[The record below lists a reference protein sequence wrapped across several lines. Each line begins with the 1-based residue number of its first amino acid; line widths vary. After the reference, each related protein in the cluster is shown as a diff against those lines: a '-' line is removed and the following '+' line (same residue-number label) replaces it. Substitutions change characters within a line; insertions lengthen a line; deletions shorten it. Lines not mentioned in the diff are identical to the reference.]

1 MGNMKVKLTVP
12 NCSMESE
19 NQVTFITDYFEY
31 NIEKVLDDSYEY
43 IFTVY
48 ADEGFIITNCSYPSY
63 FDSNLPATISADKS
77 RATFTISNAPQ
88 YTQFGVKISPKVTLV
103 SDNPMGNIR
112 VEGSNITATGE
123 DVSTGGDIPVEIGI
137 NVDNPVPSG
146 KEYKVVVTADEGFII
161 TYADY
166 VKETGSN
173 GMMVIS
179 SDGKTATATRLV
191 NQNIDFTCSVEVEAS
206 SLPEIILFNGTETLK
221 VTAENLTT
229 GDIINVPYNTNVSV
243 DGEVDY
249 KITGVGV
256 EGYEIVYASYTNYFG
271 ITTQLTVKSDKTV
284 EVVIKGSEYLQ
295 TGFRFDIEATT
306 IEVQPPQK
314 ISGFNHLY
322 LINNE
327 KLKDL
332 AGERFELVGTEI
344 NDLGKYIIN
353 VMELPF
359 TISDNEIGVETN
371 IILGYKLM
379 KTRTPELLNDELI
392 IDFGEITVP
401 PKYNN
406 SYDFMNTEIKL
417 HVPFSDTID
426 IDVSYVVNQT
436 IRVIYIIDLYSGNT
450 TINIYSSLIDNIFT
464 SVNTSIGRNIPFITA
479 ITGDAIGGL
488 TDNRSL
494 INNIL
499 KPFVE
504 VIRTPPY
511 EVDNIFNSNVS
522 VQGLLLGVLG
532 FIRVD
537 DMILNSNATIN
548 EKQRILT
555 ILKSGVYIK

>member
-1 MGNMKVKLTVP
+1 MMG
-12 NCSMESE
+12 
-19 NQVTFITDYFEY
+19 I
-31 NIEKVLDDSYEY
+31 
-43 IFTVY
+43 
-48 ADEGFIITNCSYPSY
+48 
-63 FDSNLPATISADKS
+63 
-77 RATFTISNAPQ
+77 
-88 YTQFGVKISPKVTLV
+88 
-103 SDNPMGNIR
+103 IR
-112 VEGSNITATGE
+112 VNGSNITATGE
-123 DVSTGGDIPVEIGI
+123 DISTGGDIAVPIEINKDI
-137 NVDNPVPSG
+137 TVPNNS
-146 KEYKVVVTADEGFII
+146 KYKIVVTADNGYTI

-166 VKETGSN
+166 NKATGST
-173 GMMVIS
+173 GFMDIS
-179 SDGKTATATRLV
+179 SDGKTATASRTINDYSEFICDV
-191 NQNIDFTCSVEVEAS
+191 DVEGGTP
-206 SLPEIILFNGTETLK
+206 PEIILFNKTETLK

-229 GDIINVPYNTNVSV
+229 GDVINIPYNTDVSV
-243 DGEVDY
+243 DGNVDY
-249 KITGVGV
+249 KITGVAID
-256 EGYEIVYASYTNYFG
+256 GYEIAYASYTNYYG
-271 ITTQLTVKSDKTV
+271 IDKQLEVSSDKTV
-284 EVVIKGSEYLQ
+284 EVVIKGSDYLQ
-295 TGFRFDIEATT
+295 VGARFDIEATT
-306 IEVQPPQK
+306 VEVQPPQK

-332 AGERFELVGTEI
+332 AGERFELVGTDI

-379 KTRTPELLNDELI
+379 ETRTMELLNDELI

-401 PKYNN
+401 LKYNN

-426 IDVSYVVNQT
+426 IDVSYAVNQT
-436 IRVIYIIDLYSGNT
+436 IRIIYIIDLYSGNT

-504 VIRTPPY
+504 VIRAPPY

-522 VQGLLLGVLG
+522 VQGSLSGVLG
-532 FIRVD
+532 FVRVD

-548 EKQRILT
+548 EKQRIST

>member
-19 NQVTFITDYFEY
+19 NQMTFITDYFEY

-88 YTQFGVKISPKVTLV
+88 YAQSGVKISPKVTLV

-206 SLPEIILFNGTETLK
+206 SLPEIILFNETETLK

-271 ITTQLTVKSDKTV
+271 MTTQLTVKSDKTV

-322 LINNE
+322 LVDNE
-327 KLKDL
+327 KLKEL
-332 AGERFELVGTEI
+332 AGERFETVGTEI
-344 NDLGKYIIN
+344 IDLGQYIIN

-359 TISDNEIGVETN
+359 SLNPSELGVETN
-371 IILGYKLM
+371 IILGYKVM
-379 KTRTPELLNDELI
+379 NTRTIELLNDEMI
-392 IDFGEITVP
+392 VDFGEIEIP
-401 PKYNN
+401 SKYNN
-406 SYDFMNTEIKL
+406 SYDFMNTIVRL

-426 IDVSYVVNQT
+426 IDINYAINQT
-436 IRVIYIIDLYSGNT
+436 IRVVYIIDLYSGET
-450 TINIYSSLIDNIFT
+450 TINIYSSLIDNIFH
-464 SVNTSIGRNIPFITA
+464 SVNTSMGRNIPFITS
-479 ITGDAIGGL
+479 IKGEKIGGI

-494 INNIL
+494 INGL
-499 KPFVE
+499 MKPFVE
-504 VIRTPPY
+504 VVRNLPY
-511 EVDNIFNSNVS
+511 QIDNLFNSDIS
-522 VQGLLLGVLG
+522 VQGTLLDVKG
-532 FIRVD
+532 FVRVD
-537 DMILNSNATIN
+537 DIILNSNATIN
-548 EKQRILT
+548 EKQRITT
-555 ILKSGVYIK
+555 IMKSGVFIK